1 MQVQPVCS
9 ACVMFAAVLEAIEHR
24 FHESMRA
31 TRAWIHENGARSLSR
46 LLQPS
51 HRLSRLAQPAQSCA
65 YHEMQ
70 DVVMRMRAWKHIFR
84 IAARARCERCIDLDF
99 LRATHVSTQ
108 CGAGSPVR
116 GASIAPSE
124 TGYVMLCYVMS
135 SHPT

>member
-84 IAARARCERCIDLDF
+84 IAARARCERCIDLPARDT
-99 LRATHVSTQ
+99 RQHA
-108 CGAGSPVR
+108 VR
-116 GASIAPSE
+116 GRLACQGGIHCPLRDGLSLSLSLSLSL
-124 TGYVMLCYVMS
+124 TC
-135 SHPT
+135 